1 MVRNKQ
7 SNPQRREPGYV
18 STHSDTGRMHKP
30 SQQPMRWRDGVFGT
44 QLYDTTGPFWSSI
57 PGGRWSAGGAAVNRA
72 WEQANPR
79 PANRVPSLQEL
90 ARRNI
95 PGLAMFAIGRDG
107 SIRFHF
113 LNPQHTRPKYPK
125 GTFSH

>member
-30 SQQPMRWRDGVFGT
+30 SQQVRWRAPNMQG
-44 QLYDTTGPFWSSI
+44 LYDTTGPFWSSI
-57 PGGRWSAGGAAVNRA
+57 PGGRWSAAGAAVNRA
-72 WEQANPR
+72 WRQANPR

-95 PGLAMFAIGRDG
+95 PGLAMFAMARDG
-107 SIRFHF
+107 TIRPHF
-113 LNPQHTRPKYPK
+113 LNPQHTRPRYPK